1 MSRSS
6 VVLAVL
12 VGVTAIAQVALGA
25 GWIQI
30 FADVDPDS
38 SGAAAFLYGPVSA
51 LSAIALPFA
60 LGYWVGRRGFLLGAL
75 VGLLS
80 GPGELL
86 LITHNA
92 PSLGLASQ
100 LLSSAIGSALTCAVA
115 AAAGVLAKGMG
126 SNNSFKPKPLRG
138 SA

>member
-1 MSRSS
+1 
-6 VVLAVL
+6 
-12 VGVTAIAQVALGA
+12 
-25 GWIQI
+25 
-30 FADVDPDS
+30 
-38 SGAAAFLYGPVSA
+38 VSA
-51 LSAIALPFA
+51 LSAIALPFG
-60 LGYWVGRRGFLLGAL
+60 LGYLVGRRGFLIGAL

-100 LLSSAIGSALTCAVA
+100 LLSSALGSAITCAVA
-115 AAAGVLAKGMG
+115 AAAGVLAKRTG
-126 SNNSFKPKPLRG
+126 SNNSFQPKPLRG

>member
-1 MSRSS
+1 
-6 VVLAVL
+6 VLAVL
-12 VGVTAIAQVALGA
+12 VGATAIAQVALGA
-25 GWIQI
+25 AWIQI

-38 SGAAAFLYGPVSA
+38 SGAAAFLYAPVSA
-51 LSAIALPFA
+51 LSGIALPFV
-60 LGYWVGRRGFLLGAL
+60 LGYLVGHRGFLLGAL

-86 LITHNA
+86 LITQNA

-100 LLSSAIGSALTCAVA
+100 LLSSAIGSAITCAVA